1 MYTWEVEKKE
11 EIDGENELHSTGS
24 LPKCLPWWELGW
36 VGARSQELRSS
47 PRVPGTELLKSSL
60 LPSGLCI
67 SSSGSR
73 IQIQDSSPS
82 TEMRSMPPN
91 QCLNCLLW
99 GWWLT
104 FTGIH
109 MSSYGSREY
118 LASLFSLLCPL
129 HSSWLGFPESLLE
142 STCNWILGA
151 SIIVLHRKP
160 LLAILVLF
168 VGTSLF

>member
-1 MYTWEVEKKE
+1 MVRMNF
-11 EIDGENELHSTGS
+11 ILLVHFLNVCHDGSWAGLE
-24 LPKCLPWWELGW
+24 P
-36 VGARSQELRSS
+36 GAKNSGPPHGFQELNCSS
-47 PRVPGTELLKSSL
+47 HHCCLLGSAL
-60 LPSGLCI
+60 AAA
-67 SSSGSR
+67 GSR

-151 SIIVLHRKP
+151 SIIALRQKL
-160 LLAILVLF
+160 LLAMLVLF
-168 VGTSLF
+168 MGTSLF